1 MITITLKEANKMLE
15 GLNLLGSLH
24 LPAQLAFAI
33 AKNRKSI
40 INELLIA
47 DEQNEKLISEYADK
61 GYIEIEKENGKI
73 SYKSEQEKEKFL
85 KKYNELYNVKTD
97 IDIKMVSYE
106 TIQECENETFDTLSV
121 DCINVLLFM
130 LEE

>member
-1 MITITLKEANKMLE
+1 M
-15 GLNLLGSLH
+15 
-24 LPAQLAFAI
+24 
-33 AKNRKSI
+33 
-40 INELLIA
+40 NELFIA
-47 DEQNEKLISEYADK
+47 DEQKEKLISEYADK
-61 GYIEIEKENGKI
+61 GYIEIEKETGKI
-73 SYKSEQEKEKFL
+73 IYKSEQEKEKFL

>member
-33 AKNRKSI
+33 AKNRKAI

-47 DEQNEKLISEYADK
+47 DEQKEKLISEYADK

-85 KKYNELYNVKTD
+85 KKYNELYN